1 MIRPRPIQQGAVGMI
16 VRISGEDQYRLDDG
30 SPRPPRTTRRRRAG
44 GGRRRR
50 RGRFQASLAELLD
63 FVRANGSL
71 SDEEIETS
79 DVILPP
85 SDITLAEAGAEFT
98 GEGLIPD

>member
-1 MIRPRPIQQGAVGMI
+1 MI

-30 SPRPPRTTRRRRAG
+30 DGER
-44 GGRRRR
+44 
-50 RGRFQASLAELLD
+50 LNELEAKVVQLVESGHED
-63 FVRANGSL
+63 GFEEAFKAVLEFVRSHGTPVGE
-71 SDEEIETS
+71 DELEGS

-85 SDITLAEAGAEFT
+85 SDVTFQEAGREFT

>member
-1 MIRPRPIQQGAVGMI
+1 MI

-30 SPRPPRTTRRRRAG
+30 E
-44 GGRRRR
+44 
-50 RGRFQASLAELLD
+50 RGRLNELESEVVAIVEAGREDGFKDAFAALLD
-63 FVRANGSL
+63 FVRTHGTPVGA
-71 SDEEIETS
+71 DELEGS

-85 SDITLAEAGAEFT
+85 SDVTFQEAGSDFT